1 MKTCAIVGINW
12 GDEGKGRMVDL
23 IAKDYDVVVRY
34 QGGSNAGH
42 TVINE
47 YGKFALNLIP
57 SGIFRPK
64 VINILGNGTVID
76 LEHLSMETEKLR
88 KAGVQIT
95 SDNLKISDRAMI
107 VLPYHKVL
115 DELAGRAIFA
125 AQLLAGEMP
134 AEIEDVFT
142 AAGVSLFPDRLT
154 DLRTDCTCPDYANP
168 CKHVA
173 AVHYILGDRFD
184 EDPFL
189 ILRLRGRTQ
198 DLILSGLRARRGV
211 DAPVDRG
218 TIIDIGDNV
227 PTLEEELPTFWE
239 MDRDL
244 HGFSVHVSPPII
256 PLPLLKRLG
265 EPEVRAPIT
274 LQGQLEEVYEA
285 VSQAALSLAYGD
297 FGAPPTNGTEE

>member
-1 MKTCAIVGINW
+1 M
-12 GDEGKGRMVDL
+12 
-23 IAKDYDVVVRY
+23 
-34 QGGSNAGH
+34 SN
-42 TVINE
+42 E
-47 YGKFALNLIP
+47 DFDW
-57 SGIFRPK
+57 
-64 VINILGNGTVID
+64 NGQR
-76 LEHLSMETEKLR
+76 KPR
-88 KAGVQIT
+88 KARGGIQSRSGQGDFARNWWARRWLTAMERLLDSRRLARGRSYARAGQVLSLEEFPGGVTAKVQG
-95 SDNLKISDRAMI
+95 SRPA
-107 VLPYHKVL
+107 PYRVTIKMTPLNNDQWNKVL
-115 DELAGRAIFA
+115 NELSGRAIFA

-134 AEIEDVFT
+134 AEIEDVFD

-154 DLRTDCTCPDYANP
+154 DLRTDCPCPDYANP

-198 DLILSGLRARRGV
+198 EQILAGLRSRRGV

-218 TIIDIGDNV
+218 TIIDVGDNV

-239 MDRDL
+239 MGRDL
-244 HGFSVHVSPPII
+244 HGFSVQIRPPAI

-285 VSQAALSLAYGD
+285 ISQAALSLAYGD
-297 FGAPPTNGTEE
+297 FGAPPTNGMEE

>member
-1 MKTCAIVGINW
+1 MS
-12 GDEGKGRMVDL
+12 DENFDW
-23 IAKDYDVVVRY
+23 
-34 QGGSNAGH
+34 
-42 TVINE
+42 
-47 YGKFALNLIP
+47 
-57 SGIFRPK
+57 
-64 VINILGNGTVID
+64 NGQR
-76 LEHLSMETEKLR
+76 KPR
-88 KAGVQIT
+88 KARGGIQARSEQGDFARNWWARRWIAAMERLLDSRRLARGRSYARAGQVLSLDEIPGGVAAKVQG
-95 SDNLKISDRAMI
+95 SRA
-107 VLPYHKVL
+107 LPYRVTIKMTPLNNEQWNKVL

-227 PTLEEELPTFWE
+227 PTLEEERPTFWE

>member
-1 MKTCAIVGINW
+1 MTPLN
-12 GDEGKGRMVDL
+12 
-23 IAKDYDVVVRY
+23 
-34 QGGSNAGH
+34 
-42 TVINE
+42 NE
-47 YGKFALNLIP
+47 QWN
-57 SGIFRPK
+57 
-64 VINILGNGTVID
+64 
-76 LEHLSMETEKLR
+76 
-88 KAGVQIT
+88 
-95 SDNLKISDRAMI
+95 
-107 VLPYHKVL
+107 KVL

-265 EPEVRAPIT
+265 DCLLYTSPSPRD
-274 LQGQLEEVYEA
+274 
-285 VSQAALSLAYGD
+285 S
-297 FGAPPTNGTEE
+297 